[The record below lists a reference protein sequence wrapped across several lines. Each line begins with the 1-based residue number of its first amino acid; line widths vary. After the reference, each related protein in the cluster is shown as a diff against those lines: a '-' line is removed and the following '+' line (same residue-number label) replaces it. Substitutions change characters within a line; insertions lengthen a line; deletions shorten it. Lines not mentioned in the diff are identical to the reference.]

1 MRCQRLEQ
9 IIYEDER
16 CALFID
22 GRSFYQA
29 CRSLD
34 MDVDYGALHSLF
46 ANAGYLVQARYYT
59 TILADQDYTPLRP
72 LVDWLSY
79 NGFVVVTRTVKSG
92 HDADERHRS
101 DRGIGV
107 ELAVDAIEMSPRIDH
122 AILFSGNGD
131 FLRLVQGLQRRTV
144 RTTVVG
150 AAGGESSAI
159 SDELRRQADTYL
171 DLRTLMPFI
180 RRDRHQLAELRQTG

>member
-1 MRCQRLEQ
+1 MQCQLLEQ

-22 GRSFYQA
+22 GPNFYQA

-34 MDVDYGALHSLF
+34 VEIDYGSLRSLF
-46 ANAGYLVQARYYT
+46 ADAGYLVQARYYT

-92 HDADERHRS
+92 HDADERRRP
-101 DRGIGV
+101 DRGIGL
-107 ELAVDAIEMSPRIDH
+107 ELAVDAIEMSPRLDH
-122 AILFSGNGD
+122 AILFSGNGN
-131 FLRLVQGLQRRTV
+131 FLSLVQALQRRTV
-144 RTTVVG
+144 RTTVVSAAIG
-150 AAGGESSAI
+150 ASSMIA
-159 SDELRRQADTYL
+159 DELRRQADMYL
-171 DLRTLMPFI
+171 DLRALMPFI
-180 RRDRHQLAELRQTG
+180 KRDRHHLPELRQTG